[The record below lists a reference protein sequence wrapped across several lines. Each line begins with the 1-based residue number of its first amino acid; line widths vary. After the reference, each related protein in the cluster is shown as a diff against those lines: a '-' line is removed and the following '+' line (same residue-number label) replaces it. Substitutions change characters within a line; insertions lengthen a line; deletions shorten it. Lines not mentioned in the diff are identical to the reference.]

1 MQKNSYSQAV
11 MTPFGRPSIANQL
24 RDNAILQLYLKT
36 TNMYLAIDRHGNVI
50 NTANGNDKGSKYS
63 LICEGESFCVKVPV
77 SCNTSHNSRSCLTQ
91 SHLFFLSL
99 SSLFCPER
107 PWNGYLLPA
116 QQGLPWLLPENGQ
129 LCPTGQGNYHLLLQ

>member
-1 MQKNSYSQAV
+1 MSIHVQLVLYDSKDEKIASFQVDSVQSLPSLPEQMQKNSYSQAV

-63 LICEGESFCVKVPV
+63 LIC
-77 SCNTSHNSRSCLTQ
+77 
-91 SHLFFLSL
+91 
-99 SSLFCPER
+99 
-107 PWNGYLLPA
+107 
-116 QQGLPWLLPENGQ
+116 
-129 LCPTGQGNYHLLLQ
+129 